1 MLQNKRVL
9 LGITGSIAAYK
20 AAILVRMFIKNGADV
35 KVVMTPSATKF
46 ISPLT
51 ISTLSGHKVSVD
63 WEDEG
68 TWSNHVDL
76 GLWADIMVVAP
87 CTASTLSKMVNGNAD
102 NMLLACYLSAKCPV
116 VIAPAMDLDMWR
128 HSATQANIK
137 TMVNFGHQI
146 IPVEFG
152 FLASGLIGDGRMAE
166 PEHIID
172 FITKF
177 FQKDQPYI
185 GKKVLI
191 TAGPTHEPLDPVRFI
206 GNHSSGK
213 MGISIAKAFV
223 ESGAEVTLILGPTSI
238 QPDNT
243 IHKVERIQ
251 TSDQMFEKVQ
261 QYFAQSDIIILAA
274 AVADYKPAHV
284 SDVKMKKKDDEL
296 VLELKKTIDI
306 AAHFGTKKT
315 DNQVFVGFALE
326 TNDEIVNAKSK
337 LNKKNFDFIVLNSM
351 ADPGAGFAHDTN
363 RITILD
369 KNGDITN
376 FDLKSK
382 TEVAFDIVNY
392 LSSNFLK

>member
-1 MLQNKRVL
+1 
-9 LGITGSIAAYK
+9 
-20 AAILVRMFIKNGADV
+20 
-35 KVVMTPSATKF
+35 
-46 ISPLT
+46 
-51 ISTLSGHKVSVD
+51 
-63 WEDEG
+63 
-68 TWSNHVDL
+68 
-76 GLWADIMVVAP
+76 
-87 CTASTLSKMVNGNAD
+87 
-102 NMLLACYLSAKCPV
+102 
-116 VIAPAMDLDMWR
+116 
-128 HSATQANIK
+128 
-137 TMVNFGHQI
+137 
-146 IPVEFG
+146 
-152 FLASGLIGDGRMAE
+152 
-166 PEHIID
+166 
-172 FITKF
+172 
-177 FQKDQPYI
+177 
-185 GKKVLI
+185 
-191 TAGPTHEPLDPVRFI
+191 
-206 GNHSSGK
+206 

-296 VLELKKTIDI
+296 VLELKTIDI

-315 DNQVFVGFALE
+315 DNQVFGALAQRQM
-326 TNDEIVNAKSK
+326 TKLSMQRAK
-337 LNKKNFDFIVLNSM
+337 LNKKNFDFIVLNLWRSY
-351 ADPGAGFAHDTN
+351 GAGFAHDTN

-369 KNGDITN
+369 KSGDITN